1 MTENE
6 TVGLDD
12 ITDSMNM
19 SLSRLWEIVK
29 HMEAWQAIWSILF
42 SYSSA
47 LNLFIAEDSKWT
59 LLHFLY
65 SYVLFVI
72 FSCEL

>member
-19 SLSRLWEIVK
+19 SLSRLWELVNDQ
-29 HMEAWQAIWSILF
+29 EAWNAVVHGVMKS
-42 SYSSA
+42 
-47 LNLFIAEDSKWT
+47 WT
-59 LLHFLY
+59 
-65 SYVLFVI
+65 
-72 FSCEL
+72 